1 MPVRP
6 KLVFA
11 VALPLVAYVA
21 LTVIWL
27 LPDLG
32 SLEATQVFAIAK
44 HLVIILLIV
53 ASLFFYLQV
62 GCWVALAWCAFVPFE
77 RCAALLRELM
87 AVSSGASWSV
97 ATVDIVRIFLLLTAG
112 ILSVALVINV
122 HLNRTKSAEGRV
134 DA

>member
-21 LTVIWL
+21 LTAIWL
-27 LPDLG
+27 LPDLR
-32 SLEATQVFAIAK
+32 SLEATQAFAIAK
-44 HLVIILLIV
+44 HLAIILLIV

-62 GCWVALAWCAFVPFE
+62 GCWVALAWCVFVPFE
-77 RCAALLRELM
+77 RYVALFRELM

-97 ATVDIVRIFLLLTAG
+97 ATVDIVRIFLLLTAC
-112 ILSVALVINV
+112 ILSVALVVNV
-122 HLNRTKSAEGRV
+122 HLHRTKSAEGRA